1 MHNSREYPFYV
12 ITSDIESFYKDAQDA
27 AQAFFSGVKRPNQTQ
42 VMVMTSPGMGY
53 EVAGVNV
60 RGDTYL
66 NLMDFQSSQMTKD
79 FQAAYHL
86 GPTEPVVEAPAIAEP
101 QVAARVLPAPVLAA
115 PEVPKP
121 AASEYFS
128 LHGDS
133 TQYYDAHDAAMAFH
147 KGPKTPNTSV
157 SVMKGV
163 GYGHEVAGVN
173 SRGEAFLNALE
184 FQGHEMTKAFQTAY
198 QDILAKEARLNG
210 PWYEV
215 SGDPTKYFDAQEA
228 AKAFQASEK
237 TPHSTVM
244 VMSGPGYGFEAA
256 GVNNEGETYLN
267 QKDFQSHP
275 MQLAFK
281 EAYGEILTNEQAN
294 TPPSAGPTVIDVIE
308 LTQSD
313 SLRTSM
319 DPELMKKLFGKPP
332 VKEYEASQLIH

>member
-1 MHNSREYPFYV
+1 MQNSREYPFYT
-12 ITSDIESFYKDAQDA
+12 ITSDNESVYKDAQA
-27 AQAFFSGVKRPNQTQ
+27 VVQAFFKAEKRPNQTQ
-42 VMVMTSPGMGY
+42 VMVMTAPGMGY
-53 EVAGVNV
+53 EVAGVNAS
-60 RGDTYL
+60 GDTYL
-66 NLMDFQSSQMTKD
+66 NLMDFQSSQMTQD
-79 FQAAYHL
+79 FQAAYRM
-86 GPTEPVVEAPAIAEP
+86 GPTEPVLVAPAVIEP
-101 QVAARVLPAPVLAA
+101 QVVATALPAPVLAA
-115 PEVPKP
+115 PETPKP
-121 AASEYFS
+121 GAPEYFS

-133 TQYYDAHDAAMAFH
+133 TQYYDAHEAAMAFH
-147 KGPKTPNTSV
+147 KGPKIPNTAV

-173 SRGEAFLNALE
+173 SRGDAFLNTLE
-184 FQGHEMTKAFQTAY
+184 FQGHEMTKAFQAAY
-198 QDILAKEARLNG
+198 QDILAKEAKLNG

-256 GVNNEGETYLN
+256 GVNNKGETYLN
-267 QKDFQSHP
+267 QKDFQSNP

-281 EAYGEILTNEQAN
+281 QAYGEILANEQVK
-294 TPPSAGPTVIDVIE
+294 TSPSVGPTVIDVIE

>member
-1 MHNSREYPFYV
+1 MHNSREYPFYT
-12 ITSDIESFYKDAQDA
+12 ITSDSESIYKDAQDV
-27 AQAFFSGVKRPNQTQ
+27 AQAFFKAEKRPNQTQ

-53 EVAGVNV
+53 EVAGVNAS
-60 RGDTYL
+60 GDTYL
-66 NLMDFQSSQMTKD
+66 NLMDFQSSQMTQD
-79 FQAAYHL
+79 FQAAYRM
-86 GPTEPVVEAPAIAEP
+86 GPHEPVVVAPAVAEPVAVAALPERVLAVPEAPKP
-101 QVAARVLPAPVLAA
+101 GAP
-115 PEVPKP
+115 
-121 AASEYFS
+121 EYFS

-133 TQYYDAHDAAMAFH
+133 TQYYDSHEAAMAFH
-147 KGPKTPNTSV
+147 KGPKIPNTAV

-173 SRGEAFLNALE
+173 SRGDAFLNTLE
-184 FQGHEMTKAFQTAY
+184 FQGHEMTIAFQKAY
-198 QDILAKEARLNG
+198 QDILAKEAKLNG

-228 AKAFQASEK
+228 AKAFQASVK
-237 TPHSTVM
+237 TRHSTVM

-267 QKDFQSHP
+267 QKDFQSNP

-281 EAYGEILTNEQAN
+281 AAFGEILSNEQAN
-294 TPPSAGPTVIDVIE
+294 TPPSAEPTVIDVIE

-319 DPELMKKLFGKPP
+319 DVDLMKKLFGKPP
-332 VKEYEASQLIH
+332 AKEFEASQLIH